1 MKAERT
7 RTAILEAALD
17 LFSEQGFDP
26 TTMEQIAAR
35 AEVGIA
41 TLYRYFP
48 TKDGILLDP
57 LVQTQGL
64 LAELLAARP
73 ADEPIDEALGH
84 ALDTYLAEYD
94 RDAESRLRLRDLLD
108 AAPGPRARLWDLW
121 AQERGL
127 LEEAIAR
134 RTSGSPGD
142 LSVGIAAHTAMM
154 ILDMA
159 LDLQRSATPACTAEQ
174 AARDIIGLLARN
186 GALIPRLPSDRR

>member
-48 TKDGILLDP
+48 TKDGILSTPWCRLRVCSP
-57 LVQTQGL
+57 NCWP
-64 LAELLAARP
+64 P
-73 ADEPIDEALGH
+73 ALPTSPSTKPCH
-84 ALDTYLAEYD
+84 ALDTYLPSTTATS
-94 RDAESRLRLRDLLD
+94 AAADLLD
-108 AAPGPRARLWDLW
+108 AARSSARLWDLW

-127 LEEAIAR
+127 LEGHRR
-134 RTSGSPGD
+134 RTSARPATCS
-142 LSVGIAAHTAMM
+142 GIAAHTAMM